1 MATIK
6 NVSVE
11 GFKVGIIFP
20 ANADLTIEDVSV
32 TKSQV
37 GLFGYESSGDI
48 SALMNT
54 LENND
59 ELFKEL
65 ITKIESLQKPSERNI
80 RKLIGSSS
88 IAAALGAASDSAGV
102 IDFLIARLK
111 DCGIL

>member
-37 GLFGYESSGDI
+37 GLFGYEHSSDI
-48 SALMNT
+48 SELMKT

-65 ITKIESLQKPSERNI
+65 IAKIEGLQKPSKRNI
-80 RKLIGSSS
+80 RKVISASS
-88 IAAALGAASDSAGV
+88 IAAVLGFAADSADV
-102 IDFLIARLK
+102 IDFLIAKLK
-111 DCGIL
+111 DLGVL